1 MIANGVFYPASKPL
15 ISMENSENSKKTN
28 WYSIRE
34 AAEYLDVGEPTLY
47 RWMRE
52 GKITFRKVGDS
63 TRFWQ
68 EDLDSV
74 MEVFHSAKDL
84 DKAREVCPVCRH
96 DELVEGKVRGAGL
109 VYFVPKK
116 TKFWTLKDSFVETT
130 ARMCMR
136 CGAISWFGDVKKMEQ
151 LRLKLQE
158 ESKDLGE

>member
-1 MIANGVFYPASKPL
+1 
-15 ISMENSENSKKTN
+15 MENTENTKKKK

-34 AAEYLDVGEPTLY
+34 AAEHLDVGEPTLY
-47 RWMRE
+47 RWMRD

-74 MEVFHSAKDL
+74 MQVSYSTNDL

-96 DELVEGKVRGAGL
+96 DELVEGNVQGTGL

-116 TKFWTLKDSFVETT
+116 TKFWTLKSSFVGTT
-130 ARMCMR
+130 GRMCTR
-136 CGAISWFGDVKKMEQ
+136 CGAIVWYGDTAKLTK
-151 LRLKLQE
+151 LRTPSTTKEANEAAPSE
-158 ESKDLGE
+158 EEAPT

>member
-1 MIANGVFYPASKPL
+1 MD
-15 ISMENSENSKKTN
+15 NSENTKKMK
-28 WYSIRE
+28 WYSVRE

-74 MEVFHSAKDL
+74 MQISYSTKNL
-84 DKAREVCPVCRH
+84 DKAREVCQVCRH
-96 DELVEGKVRGAGL
+96 DELVEGKVRGGGL

-130 ARMCMR
+130 GRMCTR
-136 CGAISWFGDVKKMEQ
+136 CGAIAWFGDTAKLAK
-151 LRLKLQE
+151 LRVPSPSKETNQPAPSE
-158 ESKDLGE
+158 EEAAS

>member
-1 MIANGVFYPASKPL
+1 
-15 ISMENSENSKKTN
+15 MEQTETAKKTN

-34 AAEYLDVGEPTLY
+34 AAEYLDVGEPTIY

-74 MEVFHSAKDL
+74 MQVFHSAKDL
-84 DKAREVCPVCRH
+84 DKTREVCPFCRH
-96 DELVEGKVRGAGL
+96 NDLVEGKVRGAGL

-116 TKFWTLKDSFVETT
+116 TKFWTLKDSFIETT
-130 ARMCMR
+130 AWMCAR
-136 CGAISWFGDVKKMEQ
+136 CGAVAWFGDTTKLAN
-151 LRLKLQE
+151 LRSRARQKETE
-158 ESKDLGE
+158 EAAHPLEDARS